1 MVFSPHTATQT
12 LPESKGIRLF
22 QSNLLEALTHVHPI
36 VPLCL
41 WGPLAVMLIGRG
53 VLVHGHDWSDL
64 GVMLFT
70 GLLAWT
76 LGEYLVHRFVFHFS
90 PTTDMGRYLV
100 YLFHG
105 IHHDDPNDR
114 TRLVMPPA
122 GAILIIG
129 TIYVFF
135 SLLIP
140 HPWIEPF
147 FGFFIIGY
155 LAYDY
160 THYAIHFWPMRGRI
174 GAYIKR
180 NHLLHHF
187 QESEARFGV
196 SSPLWDFVFGSRGKL
211 PTSPQG

>member
-1 MVFSPHTATQT
+1 MRS

-22 QSNLLEALTHVHPI
+22 KNSFLEALTHVHPI

-41 WGPLAVMLIGRG
+41 WGPIALWLIGRG
-53 VLVHGHDWSDL
+53 VLTHGFGLADV
-64 GVMLFT
+64 GTMLVAGAF
-70 GLLAWT
+70 AWT
-76 LGEYLVHRFVFHFS
+76 LSEYLVHRFVFHFR
-90 PTTDMGRYLV
+90 PTTAAGRYLV

-129 TIYVFF
+129 LIYLLF
-135 SLLIP
+135 SLVVP

-155 LAYDY
+155 LCYDY
-160 THYAIHFWPMRGRI
+160 THYAIHFWPMSGRI
-174 GAYIKR
+174 GGYIKR

-187 QESEARFGV
+187 QEQNVRFGV
-196 SSPLWDFVFGSRGKL
+196 STPFWDVVFRTRGKL
-211 PTSPQG
+211 TTTT

>member
-1 MVFSPHTATQT
+1 LHAIS

-22 QSNLLEALTHVHPI
+22 KNNFLEALTHVHPA

-41 WGPLAVMLIGRG
+41 WGPIALWLLARG
-53 VLVHGHDWSDL
+53 VLTHGYGLVDL
-64 GVMLFT
+64 GVMLVTAAF
-70 GLLAWT
+70 AWT
-76 LGEYLVHRFVFHFS
+76 LSEYLVHRFVFHFK
-90 PTTDMGRYLV
+90 PKTAPGRYLV

-129 TIYVFF
+129 LIYVLF
-135 SLLIP
+135 SLVLP

-147 FGFFIIGY
+147 FGFFIISY
-155 LAYDY
+155 LCYDY

-174 GAYIKR
+174 GAYIKH

-187 QESEARFGV
+187 QEHNARFGV
-196 SSPLWDFVFGSRGKL
+196 STPFWDVVFRTRGRL
-211 PTSPQG
+211 PTTTLVKQ